1 MPITV
6 AQYIIIG
13 SVGSDAGYWVWDG
26 HGWKHVGGWAI
37 DQLAEVRNA
46 LTIMGQASQLKT
58 PGLANTVTKSVGDL
72 VTKELGAH
80 LGQTAAGG
88 AGTTTPAG
96 TQVVVV
102 VVQ

>member
-13 SVGSDAGYWVWDG
+13 NIGSDAGYWVWDG
-26 HGWKHVGGWAI
+26 HGWKHVGGWAVE
-37 DQLAEVRNA
+37 QLAVVRNA
-46 LTIMGQASQLKT
+46 LTIMGQSSQLKT
-58 PGLANTVTKSVGDL
+58 PGLANTVAKSVSDL

-80 LGQTAAGG
+80 LQAPGA
-88 AGTTTPAG
+88 AGTTSPAG